1 MKIFL
6 LFIVFF
12 AGTVCLAQTSVDRQE
27 TILIGGIKQ
36 YITIKGK
43 DASLPLLLFLHG
55 GPGGSVMHYADNFT
69 GKLQEHFVV
78 IQWDQRQT
86 GKTLQLNSSPTPLSL
101 AVFETDTRE
110 LIQTL
115 LKRFKREKLYL
126 AGHSWGTVLGF
137 YIARNNPA
145 LLYAYIAIGPMIN
158 QLESERIILG
168 LMKEKALKT
177 SNQKQAEELAL
188 IHVPFENAEQLF
200 YHRKWLFEYSG
211 NRKKLSRSYVENWSS
226 TWLQVYNEAAK
237 ENLLSTLPAIDCP
250 VYFFAGR
257 NDYQTNSS
265 ITEEYYTILVAPKK
279 ALLWFE
285 RSGHSIPSSEPD
297 RMQDLIID
305 KILPETY
312 TIQKITPAIGQSVKD
327 QK

>member
-110 LIQTL
+110 LI
-115 LKRFKREKLYL
+115 
-126 AGHSWGTVLGF
+126 
-137 YIARNNPA
+137 
-145 LLYAYIAIGPMIN
+145 
-158 QLESERIILG
+158 
-168 LMKEKALKT
+168 
-177 SNQKQAEELAL
+177 
-188 IHVPFENAEQLF
+188 
-200 YHRKWLFEYSG
+200 
-211 NRKKLSRSYVENWSS
+211 
-226 TWLQVYNEAAK
+226 
-237 ENLLSTLPAIDCP
+237 
-250 VYFFAGR
+250 
-257 NDYQTNSS
+257 
-265 ITEEYYTILVAPKK
+265 
-279 ALLWFE
+279 
-285 RSGHSIPSSEPD
+285 
-297 RMQDLIID
+297 
-305 KILPETY
+305 
-312 TIQKITPAIGQSVKD
+312 
-327 QK
+327 